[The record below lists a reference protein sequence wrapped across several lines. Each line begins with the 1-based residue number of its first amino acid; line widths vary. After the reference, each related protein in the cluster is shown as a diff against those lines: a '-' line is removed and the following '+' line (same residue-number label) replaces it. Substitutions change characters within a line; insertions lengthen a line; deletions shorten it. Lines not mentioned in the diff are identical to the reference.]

1 MRKLF
6 LAALLTVTVAAS
18 AFAKDI
24 NSKNVRAVKHFNS
37 EFRDAENVS
46 WTMRSTFAKATFYL
60 NGEKREAFYDLN
72 GEMIG
77 TSSNISLDKL
87 PVAAKRVFAK
97 KYDGYTVK
105 EAIHFEG
112 IDEAAYY
119 ISAENEKESVILK
132 VTDSNTVSVYKKER
146 KN

>member
-18 AFAKDI
+18 AFAKDV
-24 NSKNVRAVKHFNS
+24 NSKNVRAVNRFNS
-37 EFRDAENVS
+37 EFGDAENVS
-46 WTMRSTFAKATFYL
+46 WTMKSNFAKATFYL

-77 TSSNISLDKL
+77 TSRNIALDKL
-87 PVAAKRVFAK
+87 PAGAKKLFAK

-105 EAIHFEG
+105 EAIRFEG
-112 IDEAAYY
+112 IEESAYY
-119 ISAENEKESVILK
+119 ISAENDKVSVILK
-132 VTDSNTVSVYKKER
+132 FTESNAMSVFKKEA

>member
-24 NSKNVRAVKHFNS
+24 NSKNVRAERRFS
-37 EFRDAENVS
+37 ADFRDAEKVQ
-46 WTMRSTFAKATFYL
+46 WTLRSTFAKANFYL

-77 TSSNISLDKL
+77 TSSNISLNKL
-87 PVAAKRVFAK
+87 PVAAKRIFAK

-112 IDEAAYY
+112 IEEAAYY

-132 VTDSNTVSVYKKER
+132 VTDSNTVSVFKKAR
-146 KN
+146 KS

>member
-24 NSKNVRAVKHFNS
+24 NSKNVRAERRFSADFK
-37 EFRDAENVS
+37 DAEKVQ
-46 WTMRSTFAKATFYL
+46 WTLRSTFAKAAFYL

-77 TSSNISLDKL
+77 TSSNISLNQL
-87 PVAAKRVFAK
+87 PVAAKRIFAK

-112 IDEAAYY
+112 IEEAAYY
-119 ISAENEKESVILK
+119 ISAENENESVILK
-132 VTDSNTVSVYKKER
+132 VTDSNTVSVFKKAR
-146 KN
+146 KS